1 MLNTSSP
8 WNVVKYVL
16 KWNPYTHPPSN
27 FPFSSHSIPLIHSLV
42 EQTPSRRVFGLG
54 IESVKRR
61 VRDFLILR
69 KKLSKWEEKRKDYK
83 TN

>member
-16 KWNPYTHPPSN
+16 KWNPYTHPPNN
-27 FPFSSHSIPLIHSLV
+27 FPLSSHSIPLFHSLV

-61 VRDFLILR
+61 VRDSFNF
-69 KKLSKWEEKRKDYK
+69 KKKIV
-83 TN
+83 